1 MTDTTRLRA
10 AMEIRARLW
19 ELMSKE
25 EQETY
30 PVLDHL
36 YDFIEDLKN

>member
-1 MTDTTRLRA
+1 MTDTKRLRA

-19 ELMSKE
+19 ELMTDD

-36 YDFIEDLKN
+36 ADFIEDLKR